1 MKNIK
6 AIGVAFVLFLVTVAG
21 LKIVARNTMPENS
34 VDYGTWDSSSKYAS
48 TRGIDSMLND
58 SQSMLVLG
66 SSELTHCHGSGFHG
80 DSIYQNT
87 DMKPIFI
94 GAGGYQSLYHTILM
108 GAVGDNIKN
117 KKVVISVS
125 PQWFKPTGV
134 RKDAFGNS
142 YSESHFIAFLKNKNV
157 SKETKEYVISRIETL
172 TADNP
177 VMWDRVQNDVKWYM
191 DGDSNGIDQIRKG
204 IHSYLVND
212 KSEMKLFL
220 TSFVKGKLRDD
231 SHGKKK
237 KDIDWNGLY
246 KEAGKQGKHLVGNNK
261 YGMYKRIYKRR
272 LKSKVEGHRIKN
284 LDYRLDSIE
293 FKDLQCFLDVCKQEG
308 IEVMMVMQ
316 PLNGRWSDFAGYP
329 KEKREKLYEKVRKLA
344 QKNNVQ
350 LTDLSGIEYGKYM
363 FEDDSH
369 LGLKGL
375 VNFNE
380 QIYKFYKQN

>member
-1 MKNIK
+1 
-6 AIGVAFVLFLVTVAG
+6 
-21 LKIVARNTMPENS
+21 
-34 VDYGTWDSSSKYAS
+34 
-48 TRGIDSMLND
+48 
-58 SQSMLVLG
+58 
-66 SSELTHCHGSGFHG
+66 
-80 DSIYQNT
+80 
-87 DMKPIFI
+87 
-94 GAGGYQSLYHTILM
+94 
-108 GAVGDNIKN
+108 
-117 KKVVISVS
+117 
-125 PQWFKPTGV
+125 
-134 RKDAFGNS
+134 
-142 YSESHFIAFLKNKNV
+142 
-157 SKETKEYVISRIETL
+157 
-172 TADNP
+172 
-177 VMWDRVQNDVKWYM
+177 M

-246 KEAGKQGKHLVGNNK
+246 KEAEKQGKHLVGNNK